1 MNSERWTAADH
12 YLSRL
17 LAPHDEALE
26 AALAA
31 GVAAGLPAIQ
41 ISAVEGRLLQL
52 LAQAAGARDILEIG
66 TLGGYS
72 AIWLARALAAGGR
85 LVTLEIDPGH
95 AAVARASLARA
106 GLAGCAEVVT
116 GPALDTMK
124 RYAGEGRRF
133 DFFFLDAEKTGYP
146 AYLEQVLAL
155 ARPGALLVA
164 DNVVREGA
172 VADAASAD
180 ENVRAVRA
188 FLERLAAEPRVAATA
203 IQTVGPKGYDGM
215 AIARIAG

>member
-1 MNSERWTAADH
+1 MNPERWNAADH

-17 LAPHDEALE
+17 LAPHDAALE

-31 GVAAGLPAIQ
+31 SVAAGLPAIQ
-41 ISAVEGRLLQL
+41 VSAVEGRLLQL
-52 LAQAAGARDILEIG
+52 LARTAGARDILEIG

-72 AIWLARALAAGGR
+72 AIWLARALGADGR
-85 LVTLEIDPGH
+85 LVTLEIDPRH

-106 GLAGCAEVVT
+106 GLAGRAEVVT
-116 GPALDTMK
+116 GPALDSMK
-124 RYAGEGRRF
+124 RFAGEGRRF

-146 AYLEQVLAL
+146 AYLEQALAL

-172 VADAASAD
+172 VADPASAD
-180 ENVRAVRA
+180 ENVRAVRV

-203 IQTVGPKGYDGM
+203 IQTVGPKGYDGI
-215 AIARIAG
+215 AIARITG